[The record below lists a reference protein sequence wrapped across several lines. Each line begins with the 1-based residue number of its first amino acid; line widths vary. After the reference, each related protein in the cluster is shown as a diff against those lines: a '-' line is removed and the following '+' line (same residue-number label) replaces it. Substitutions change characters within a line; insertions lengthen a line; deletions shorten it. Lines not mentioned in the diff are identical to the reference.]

1 MSQRGLA
8 MSCAPLPIQR
18 RMMDALEAGSAL
30 QIGDFPESELLDAA
44 HGLVAT
50 ALFGDFVEL
59 LLARWVDLDD
69 HKAAVKAICAG
80 LKRNENREAFI
91 HAVDALAEAELE
103 DFAPFAGALDARTG
117 DEGTPLHIKVEAVAG
132 LVRFALRSPRWTT
145 YAGAGVLRLL
155 EEEDDWVKAKLCR
168 LTSILHDQ
176 LTWDQAAKSLESLT
190 TCTACAI
197 EARQELGF
205 VEMAAAF
212 RSNDL
217 ASMSAHLSQAAAW
230 FSQCVA
236 AAEDAPR
243 ARMYGTVA
251 GALAQSLR
259 AETPSVLDVDAL
271 FDDAQWVVHYN
282 QPRAGAAWLSPPAEA
297 ELEWIPLL
305 APNDGSS
312 PVDPLSLL
320 ARAVQI
326 FEKVRSVQVVI
337 RGRREFRVPPLSGL
351 TERARRIGL
360 ARAWLRSGATA
371 SMSTDGRASLDA
383 LLNPSGDPP
392 GKY

>member
-1 MSQRGLA
+1 MSY
-8 MSCAPLPIQR
+8 APLPIQQ
-18 RMMDALEAGSAL
+18 RMMNALEAGDAL
-30 QIGDFPESELLDAA
+30 KVGDFPESELLAA
-44 HGLVAT
+44 ADGLVAS

-59 LLARWVDLDD
+59 LLVQWVDLDD

-80 LKRNENREAFI
+80 LKRNGNREAFI

-117 DEGTPLHIKVEAVAG
+117 DEGTSLHIRVEAVAG

-155 EEEDDWVKAKLCR
+155 EAEDDWVKAKLCR

-176 LTWDQAAKSLESLT
+176 LAWDQAAKSLEALT
-190 TCTACAI
+190 TCTACAT

-212 RSNDL
+212 RSSDV
-217 ASMSAHLSQAAAW
+217 ASMSVHLAQAAAW
-230 FSQCVA
+230 FGRCAA
-236 AAEDAPR
+236 AAEHAPR

-259 AETPSVLDVDAL
+259 AETPGALDVDSLA
-271 FDDAQWVVHYN
+271 DDARWVVHYN

-305 APNDGSS
+305 APYDGASTF
-312 PVDPLSLL
+312 DPLSLL
-320 ARAVQI
+320 ASAVQV

-351 TERARRIGL
+351 TERAREIGL

-371 SMSTDGRASLDA
+371 SVSADGRGRLEAF
-383 LLNPSGDPP
+383 LNPPGDPP
-392 GKY
+392 GKH